1 MSRWSWQILDWQ
13 RQWSIP
19 LHQCCNPRFVEQLH
33 GGHQKLLGKIILHK
47 RLMFIALES
56 CAHKFYLEI
65 LHPFGN
71 PPVRVLERI
80 SSPQHE
86 RPSLP
91 SNNSDL
97 AQLLSLIKECWAPNP
112 HERPKFSIICRRLKE
127 IRLDLLV
134 CNELWKKI
142 NLMHKQFFIL

>member
-65 LHPFGN
+65 LDPFGN
-71 PPVRVLERI
+71 PRVRVLERI
-80 SSPQHE
+80 VPHNMKGHLCLPTIMTLHNYSPWSRNVGHLIHMNAQ
-86 RPSLP
+86 
-91 SNNSDL
+91 NS
-97 AQLLSLIKECWAPNP
+97 QLFVGISK
-112 HERPKFSIICRRLKE
+112 K
-127 IRLDLLV
+127 LDLIFWCAMNCEIKLT
-134 CNELWKKI
+134 
-142 NLMHKQFFIL
+142 